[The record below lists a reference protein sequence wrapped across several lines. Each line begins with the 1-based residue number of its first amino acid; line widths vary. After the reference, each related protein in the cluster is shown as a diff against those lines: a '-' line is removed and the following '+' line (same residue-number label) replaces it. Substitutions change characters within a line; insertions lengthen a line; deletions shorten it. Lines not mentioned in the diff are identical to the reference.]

1 MRLLSTSCC
10 LHESF
15 GYSRT
20 AIPTG
25 CVIPLQRTA
34 THFCSFYFRSD
45 GDPGSVALLISAC
58 DENHRRMLLF
68 HCCLG
73 AADGEVVTSPAN
85 RAAQSGQKLLSFK
98 SIHSTAC
105 EEAIAH

>member
-10 LHESF
+10 LHKSLVTAE
-15 GYSRT
+15 T
-20 AIPTG
+20 AIPTS

-34 THFCSFYFRSD
+34 THFCSFYFPSD
-45 GDPGSVALLISAC
+45 RGPGSVALLITAC
-58 DENHRRMLLF
+58 DENHRPMLLF
-68 HCCLG
+68 HCRLG
-73 AADGEVVTSPAN
+73 VTGEEVVTSSAN
-85 RAAQSGQKLLSFK
+85 RPVHSGQKLLSFK